1 MIMSAK
7 RLALAVLSAAQLM
20 VILDGTIVNV
30 ALPAIQHDLGFSQ
43 AGLVWVTNA
52 FLVPFGGLLLFAGR
66 LGDLLGARRI
76 FLGGLVVFTLA
87 SVLCG
92 VATGETM
99 LIAARFLQGVGGAL
113 SSAVVLGM
121 IAGLFPEPGEQARA
135 FGVFAFTGSA
145 GASIG
150 VVAGGVLT
158 ELASWHWIFLVN
170 APIGLLTIVLAV
182 RTLPAGRGAG
192 LAAGADVAGAL
203 LVTSGLML
211 GVATIVQVPQRGWG
225 SASTIGTGV
234 IAVLLL
240 AGFVVRQATAAR
252 PLLPLGLFRSRR
264 LTAANLVLFT
274 MVATGFTLQFLT
286 ALYLQNVLGYGPLRT
301 GLAYLAITFSIGVTS
316 LVLSARLASAY
327 GAQRVLLAG
336 LTLFVAGIAWL
347 IRLRTGGTYTVDLLP
362 ALLLM
367 GSGFGLS
374 MPQVTAIAM
383 AGAEP
388 RYAGLA
394 SGLFTTTQQVGG
406 SIGVAVLGTVAAS
419 RTSDLVAG
427 GTDPLAASTAGFR
440 LAFGIATALLG
451 TGTLIAAFALRDA
464 PVVRSE
470 FAEDRRDR
478 GDHAGCAAPEPNS
491 DRRSVRCSAPG

>member
-1 MIMSAK
+1 MSGK

-66 LGDLLGARRI
+66 LGDLLGTRRI
-76 FLGGLVVFTLA
+76 FLSGLVVFTAA

-92 VATGETM
+92 IATGPAM
-99 LIAARFLQGVGGAL
+99 LIGARFLQGVGGAL
-113 SSAVVLGM
+113 GSAVVLGM
-121 IAGLFPEPGEQARA
+121 IAGLFPEPGEQAKA

-158 ELASWHWIFLVN
+158 QLASWHWIFLVN
-170 APIGLLTIVLAV
+170 APV
-182 RTLPAGRGAG
+182 G
-192 LAAGADVAGAL
+192 LAAVVLAARVLPADRGTGLGGGADVAGAA
-203 LVTSGLML
+203 LVTAGLML

-225 SASTIGTGV
+225 SAYTIATGTV
-234 IAVLLL
+234 SVLLL

-274 MVATGFTLQFLT
+274 MVATGFTFQFLT

-301 GLAYLAITFSIGVTS
+301 GLAYLSITVAIGVSS
-316 LVLSARLASAY
+316 LLLSARLAGRY
-327 GAQRVLLAG
+327 GALRVLVTG
-336 LTLFVAGIAWL
+336 LVLFVAGMVWL
-347 IRLRTGGTYTVDLLP
+347 IRLRTGGTYAVDLLP
-362 ALLLM
+362 SLLLM
-367 GSGFGLS
+367 GVGFGLS

-406 SIGVAVLGTVAAS
+406 SLGVAVLGTVAAS
-419 RTSDLVAG
+419 RADRMIAAGTEPLSAATS
-427 GTDPLAASTAGFR
+427 GFR
-440 LAFGIATALLG
+440 LAFALAATLLASG
-451 TGTLIAAFALRDA
+451 AVLAAVALRTRQPSRPAVA
-464 PVVRSE
+464 PE
-470 FAEDRRDR
+470 LE
-478 GDHAGCAAPEPNS
+478 HAGC
-491 DRRSVRCSAPG
+491 

>member
-1 MIMSAK
+1 MAAK

-30 ALPAIQHDLGFSQ
+30 ALPAIQQDLGFSQ

-66 LGDLLGARRI
+66 LGDLVGARRI
-76 FLGGLVVFTLA
+76 FLAGLVVFTVA

-92 VATGETM
+92 IATGETM

-158 ELASWHWIFLVN
+158 QLASWHWIFLVN
-170 APIGLLTIVLAV
+170 APIGLLTLVLAL

-192 LAAGADVAGAL
+192 LAAGADVVGAL

-225 SASTIGTGV
+225 SAYTIVTGAV
-234 IAVLLL
+234 AVLLL
-240 AGFVVRQATAAR
+240 AGFVIRQATAAR
-252 PLLPLGLFRSRR
+252 PLLPLALFRSRR
-264 LTAANLVLFT
+264 LTAANLVLFS
-274 MVATGFTLQFLT
+274 MVATGFTFQFLT

-316 LVLSARLASAY
+316 LVLSARLATRY

-336 LTLFVAGIAWL
+336 LVLFVAGITWL
-347 IRLRTGGTYTVDLLP
+347 VRLRTGGTYTVDLLP
-362 ALLLM
+362 SLLLM

-374 MPQVTAIAM
+374 MPQVTALAM

-388 RYAGLA
+388 RFAGLA

-419 RTSDLVAG
+419 RTTHLLST
-427 GTDPLAASTAGFR
+427 GTPAPAASTAGFR
-440 LAFGIATALLG
+440 LAFGIATLLLASG
-451 TGTLIAAFALRDA
+451 TVLAAVALRPVRRRTDA
-464 PVVRSE
+464 EMLGV
-470 FAEDRRDR
+470 
-478 GDHAGCAAPEPNS
+478 
-491 DRRSVRCSAPG
+491 